1 MGYITD
7 TMNQTTTK
15 SGALYYCTN
24 PSSNED
30 HYISNT
36 ISLGD
41 FPLVADGS
49 ICISPDECHEMAK
62 DLMSS
67 FDFVVAAE
75 IGSIITTI
83 KEVNIIVPN
92 KVVEVVFEDGTKE
105 KAVCQEPDVFSFEMA
120 IGICISKKIMGGS
133 SAYNNA
139 IRKGVKIYEKQ
150 EKAKAEEEKRKVAA
164 ERKRKKRIEK
174 KKRNAELK
182 KAAEKKEKIDIQK
195 EAFIQAMEYME
206 YRAKCRNES

>member
-75 IGSIITTI
+75 SVYNTRNNLLIYIGSIITTI

-195 EAFIQAMEYME
+195 EAFIQAM
-206 YRAKCRNES
+206 